1 MLALE
6 GVFVALTWFD
16 SRYKDIFSPDLRH
29 FSTNTSL
36 KLALGICPRLH
47 SYLGFWSGAGFLIT
61 SFLAIIMSVRP
72 RYSETG
78 LLEKVLY
85 IFLMTLTSLISAG
98 TCWLLVLLQLSP
110 VFWCG
115 EVATSTNEV
124 PRHCH
129 CLSQIAVRYF
139 EMNCFFIKSLMTKW

>member
-1 MLALE
+1 M
-6 GVFVALTWFD
+6 G
-16 SRYKDIFSPDLRH
+16 
-29 FSTNTSL
+29 
-36 KLALGICPRLH
+36 

-124 PRHCH
+124 IIVALQILAANFVGV
-129 CLSQIAVRYF
+129 LSTVGCTIACVAAHGDKVEDKENNTTINNNNNTRNNNRRIYY
-139 EMNCFFIKSLMTKW
+139 